1 MIQEF
6 LEIVFLDSHLFSF
19 TLRWEAWNIWME
31 LRTPIVIE
39 TCNTFGA
46 KGLSFVDCKVLQLIV
61 SAVHIILKTIT
72 VAPQHGSVAIPLSFN
87 WWSERDRHP
96 FLEEDK
102 AGSLFVSSAGLSCS
116 SAFEQKH
123 SSLPLVTLLLPCPLW
138 ICVCFFMCT
147 VYTIWRVCL
156 NVFSLIKLH
165 LSL

>member
-6 LEIVFLDSHLFSF
+6 LEIVFLDSDLFSLLCDEKPGIF
-19 TLRWEAWNIWME
+19 GWSWKL
-31 LRTPIVIE
+31 PIVIE

-46 KGLSFVDCKVLQLIV
+46 KGLRFLDCKVLQLIV

-87 WWSERDRHP
+87 WWSERDCHP
-96 FLEEDK
+96 FLGEEDK

-123 SSLPLVTLLLPCPLW
+123 SSLPLVTCPLW